1 MPPVNAAFTDERQG
15 FANRL
20 DDAGYQEVAAQLN
33 EIGGLR
39 RFGNV
44 EGSLADRVEE
54 ISRSS
59 DSIGLAGGDDLEFAC
74 SSHIWTSEDWR
85 GDEALAGTGMIN
97 RKSLR

>member
-1 MPPVNAAFTDERQG
+1 
-15 FANRL
+15 
-20 DDAGYQEVAAQLN
+20 
-33 EIGGLR
+33 
-39 RFGNV
+39 
-44 EGSLADRVEE
+44 LADHVEE

-59 DSIGLAGGDDLEFAC
+59 DSIGLAGGDDLELAC